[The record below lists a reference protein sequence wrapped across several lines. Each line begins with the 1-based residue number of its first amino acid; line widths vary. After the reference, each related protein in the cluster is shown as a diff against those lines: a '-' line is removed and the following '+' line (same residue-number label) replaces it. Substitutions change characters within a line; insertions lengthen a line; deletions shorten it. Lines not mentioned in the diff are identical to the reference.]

1 MTEVKAIEREAN
13 KIAELM
19 QGNLL
24 HIANDL
30 KASRM
35 LGDEDYD
42 TIVNNTTP
50 QFQRANY
57 LLQRVITQVKTV
69 QTQYQVFYDVLEKH
83 LNPDVLA
90 RILPKP
96 GERQYYAAYLYT

>member
-1 MTEVKAIEREAN
+1 
-13 KIAELM
+13 M
-19 QGNLL
+19 QGNLV

-35 LGDEDYD
+35 LCDEDYD
-42 TIVNNTTP
+42 IIVNNTTIP

-57 LLQRVITQVKTV
+57 VLQHVITQVKTA

-83 LNPDVLA
+83 LNPEILTM
-90 RILPKP
+90 ILPKT
-96 GERQYYAAYLYT
+96 GDEAYRMSV